1 MLHLKKMKTDGIS
14 LRAVHSFLIVIAAL
28 VSAILLYAT
37 SHSSATFE
45 RLSDA
50 TDEFIEMQ
58 EGTRQ
63 LLDASDYLTDQVQ
76 LFAIDGEREY
86 LDNYFTEAYETRRR
100 EAAIELLSK
109 NPEYESARRKLQ
121 DAMDSSVALM
131 DIEYYAMKLV
141 IEAKGY
147 TDYPELLRDVAL
159 TPEDAALSPDA
170 KMHLAQVT
178 LVGREYNFLKEQIRA
193 DMRSS
198 VTELESITHT
208 AQQQSEQDM
217 KSELTVVRVTI
228 VIQAVGIMFM
238 IWLTARLG
246 IHPVLQAVDKIR
258 DDSPIPVIGANEFR
272 YLARTY
278 NKMYAV
284 YKKSIE
290 HLNYKASHDELTKV
304 YNRAGYDLLLSG
316 IDPKST
322 FLLLFDADHFKDIND
337 TYGHETG
344 DKVLQKIAETIRH
357 NFRSDDYVCRVGGDE
372 FVVFMVHADLQQ
384 NRLIRLKIRQINDE
398 LANTEDGL
406 PPISISAGIAH
417 GSEVTEENSLFE
429 CADKAL
435 YRAKSTGRKG
445 YAFYSALK

>member
-1 MLHLKKMKTDGIS
+1 MSHLEKMRSDGIS

-58 EGTRQ
+58 EGTHQ

-147 TDYPELLRDVAL
+147 TDYPELLRDVEL
-159 TPEDAALSPDA
+159 KPEDAALSPDA
-170 KMHLAQVT
+170 KIHLAQVT

-208 AQQQSEQDM
+208 AQQQSEQDL
-217 KSELTVVRVTI
+217 KTELTIVRVTI

-238 IWLTARLG
+238 IPDRPPSFFIWFICSR
-246 IHPVLQAVDKIR
+246 
-258 DDSPIPVIGANEFR
+258 
-272 YLARTY
+272 
-278 NKMYAV
+278 
-284 YKKSIE
+284 KS
-290 HLNYKASHDELTKV
+290 L
-304 YNRAGYDLLLSG
+304 
-316 IDPKST
+316 
-322 FLLLFDADHFKDIND
+322 
-337 TYGHETG
+337 
-344 DKVLQKIAETIRH
+344 
-357 NFRSDDYVCRVGGDE
+357 
-372 FVVFMVHADLQQ
+372 
-384 NRLIRLKIRQINDE
+384 
-398 LANTEDGL
+398 
-406 PPISISAGIAH
+406 
-417 GSEVTEENSLFE
+417 
-429 CADKAL
+429 
-435 YRAKSTGRKG
+435 
-445 YAFYSALK
+445 